1 MYVCIIYLRAW
12 IKIKSWS
19 FYTLPGTY
27 LSLSLTIFIAYRYV
41 LAKLISPL
49 PYAFVQDI
57 SPRGLVEEQTF
68 FLHGTGRNRWF
79 DKVRDGRTGGSG
91 EGGRTGGSG
100 EGGRTGGSGEGERTG
115 DSREGERRG
124 DSREGERRGDSREGE
139 RRGDSREGERTGGSG
154 EAERTG
160 GSGEGERTGGSGEGG
175 RTGGSGEGERR
186 GDSREG
192 ERTVGSGEG
201 ERTGGSG
208 EGERVIK
215 NGKKGRDL
223 CLCVSV
229 KEDWSCSCFFLSF
242 SQSHSLSSSLSS
254 SFSLFHSFFRA
265 LSLSFSPSLPSHP
278 HTYTFAYRVFSSL
291 LLPMGGPQSIS
302 STPGEMALPF
312 FASLMK
318 ALEMLR
324 LSPCRLPLRPRSL
337 RR

>member
-100 EGGRTGGSGEGERTG
+100 EGGRTGGS
-115 DSREGERRG
+115 REGEM
-124 DSREGERRGDSREGE
+124 
-139 RRGDSREGERTGGSG
+139 TG
-154 EAERTG
+154 
-160 GSGEGERTGGSGEGG
+160 
-175 RTGGSGEGERR
+175 
-186 GDSREG
+186 
-192 ERTVGSGEG
+192 GSGEG

>member
-100 EGGRTGGSGEGERTG
+100 EGGRTGGSGEGEMTG
-115 DSREGERRG
+115 DSREGERSG
-124 DSREGERRGDSREGE
+124 DSREGEM
-139 RRGDSREGERTGGSG
+139 TG
-154 EAERTG
+154 
-160 GSGEGERTGGSGEGG
+160 
-175 RTGGSGEGERR
+175 
-186 GDSREG
+186 
-192 ERTVGSGEG
+192 GSGEG